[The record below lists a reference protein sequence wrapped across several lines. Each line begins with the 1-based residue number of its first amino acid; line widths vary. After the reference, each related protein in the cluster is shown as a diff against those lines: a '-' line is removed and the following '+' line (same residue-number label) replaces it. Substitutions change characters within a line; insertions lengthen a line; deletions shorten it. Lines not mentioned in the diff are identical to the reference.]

1 MNPKVLV
8 LARSFDETIGSVVVA
23 QLSRSWLRTRKAR
36 NHAIAELLNK
46 SLSTVHEYPDDLITK
61 VDSCIHRRSTQDKIN
76 KQSEIAN
83 MNEILD
89 KLGFRSGIMV
99 GLVDTSQHTKLHGS

>member
-1 MNPKVLV
+1 M
-8 LARSFDETIGSVVVA
+8 RRISSVVVA

-36 NHAIAELLNK
+36 NHAIAELLDK
-46 SLSTVHEYPDDLITK
+46 SLSTVHEYPDDLTTK
-61 VDSCIHRRSTQDKIN
+61 VDSCIHRRSTQEQDK

-83 MNEILD
+83 KIEILD

-99 GLVDTSQHTKLHGS
+99 GLVDTSQYTKFIVANF